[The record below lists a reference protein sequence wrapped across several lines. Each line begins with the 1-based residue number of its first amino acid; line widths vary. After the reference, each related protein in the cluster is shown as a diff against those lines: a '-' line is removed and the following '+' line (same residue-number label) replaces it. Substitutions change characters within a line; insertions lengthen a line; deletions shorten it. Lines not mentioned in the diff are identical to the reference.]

1 MYAGVRVLGL
11 QVSVLDPVIIGNKA
25 GGNRTMSLQSFP
37 EEVAFTDSISQVL
50 LRSLELTFEETER
63 EFRRIEKEF
72 VARVR
77 DNEDDALEIKRRIT
91 SKILAAAHSHERSY
105 EFCRAI
111 WGELVQLGFMDREHK
126 WIFTGIYARCCQ
138 MNGEFDAGLAV
149 LEPLIAESE
158 EWLKNTTLTPTLRA
172 YWEHNLTTD
181 YNLRDE
187 LKAGVRE

>member
-138 MNGEFDAGLAV
+138 MNGEFDAA
-149 LEPLIAESE
+149 LELVDSLIPEIAQQGKDATPGSE
-158 EWLKNTTLTPTLRA
+158 LRA
-172 YWEHNLTTD
+172 HCVELLGSYQKI
-181 YNLRDE
+181 RDE

>member
-1 MYAGVRVLGL
+1 
-11 QVSVLDPVIIGNKA
+11 
-25 GGNRTMSLQSFP
+25 MSLQSFP

-50 LRSLELTFEETER
+50 LRLLELTFEETER
-63 EFRRIEKEF
+63 EYRRIEKEF
-72 VARVR
+72 ITRVG
-77 DNEDDALEIKRRIT
+77 DNNEDVLEIKRRIT
-91 SKILAAAHSHERSY
+91 AKILAAAHSHERSY

-111 WGELVQLGFMDREHK
+111 WGELVQLGFLDREHK

-158 EWLKNTTLTPTLRA
+158 EWLEHATLTPALRA

-181 YNLRDE
+181 HKLRDE
-187 LKAGVRE
+187 LKAGIRE